1 MRLFLVLFCSLLL
14 CAHCVPNREDSA
26 SPDDLPAA
34 VMNEAVPLPEQVDE
48 RVAAAQERLNASEAG
63 QRIGQAIQAH
73 GGLARWYGNGP
84 LAFRFNYR
92 PLDDGT
98 PRDTYE
104 VASYW
109 SAQTRHRLA
118 QDTTVQYG
126 WDGQQAWAYPTD
138 TLIPYDVRFWSLTP
152 YYFVG
157 IPFVLADEG
166 INLALLEPDTLAG
179 NTYDLVKVTYQEG
192 VGDAPDDYYVIYV
205 SQEDN
210 RVGAIRYIVSYPGYF
225 PDGGHAPEKLMTY
238 EGAQTVAGIILP
250 ERYRTFWWKDEQR
263 GEHITNIAL
272 SEVAFRPDVG
282 TDYFAAPAEAVRI
295 KDI

>member
-1 MRLFLVLFCSLLL
+1 MRLLMLPLALLSFV
-14 CAHCVPNREDSA
+14 HCVSNREDSA

-34 VMNEAVPLPEQVDE
+34 VMNEAVPLPNQVDE
-48 RVAAAQERLNASEAG
+48 RVAAAEDRLSASEAG
-63 QRIGQAIQAH
+63 QRIWQAIEAH

-84 LAFRFNYR
+84 LAFRFNYQ
-92 PLDDGT
+92 PLGDGT

-166 INLALLEPDTLAG
+166 INLTLMEPDTLLGAS
-179 NTYDLVKVTYQEG
+179 YDLVKVTFNAE
-192 VGDAPDDYYVIYV
+192 VGDAPDDYYVIYIA
-205 SQEDN
+205 QDN
-210 RVGAIRYIVSYPGYF
+210 QRVEAIRYIVSYPGYF

-238 EGAQTVAGIILP
+238 EGAQTVNGITLS
-250 ERYRTFWWKDEQR
+250 ERYRTFWWKDEKV
-263 GEHITNIAL
+263 GEHITNITL
-272 SEVAFRPDVG
+272 SDVAFRPNVAL
-282 TDYFAAPAEAVRI
+282 DYFNAPSEAARI
-295 KDI
+295 DNI

>member
-1 MRLFLVLFCSLLL
+1 MRLLLAFLSIML

-34 VMNEAVPLPEQVDE
+34 VMNEAVPLPDQVEE
-48 RVAAAQERLNASEAG
+48 RVAAARQRLDASRAG
-63 QRIGQAIQAH
+63 QRLWQAIEAH

-84 LAFRFNYR
+84 LEFRFNYR

-104 VASYW
+104 VARYW
-109 SAQTRHRLA
+109 SAQARHRLA
-118 QDTTVQYG
+118 GDTTIQYG

-138 TLIPYDVRFWSLTP
+138 TLIPYNVRFWSLTP

-166 INLALLEPDTLAG
+166 IKLAMMEPDTLEAIA
-179 NTYDLVKVTYQEG
+179 YDLVKVTYNAG

-205 SQEDN
+205 SQQDN

-225 PDGGHAPEKLMTY
+225 PGGGHAPEKLMTY
-238 EGAQTVAGIILP
+238 EGAQTADSITLP

-263 GEHITNIAL
+263 GEHITNITL
-272 SEVAFRPDVG
+272 SEVAFRPDVT
-282 TDYFAAPAEAVRI
+282 TDYFAAPAGAVSI
-295 KDI
+295 KDL